1 MKTFNFLMLT
11 LFTFTTVACSSANM
25 RVSKSE
31 DLVSARNHWGP
42 WAGIE
47 RPSR

>member
-1 MKTFNFLMLT
+1 MKTLNVLMLV
-11 LFTFTTVACSSANM
+11 LVAFSTVACSSANM
-25 RVSKSE
+25 RASKSE
-31 DLVSARNHWGP
+31 ELVSSRNWAP

>member
-1 MKTFNFLMLT
+1 MKTLNFLMLV
-11 LFTFTTVACSSANM
+11 LVAFSTVACSSANM
-25 RVSKSE
+25 RASKSE
-31 DLVSARNHWGP
+31 DLVSNRNWSS